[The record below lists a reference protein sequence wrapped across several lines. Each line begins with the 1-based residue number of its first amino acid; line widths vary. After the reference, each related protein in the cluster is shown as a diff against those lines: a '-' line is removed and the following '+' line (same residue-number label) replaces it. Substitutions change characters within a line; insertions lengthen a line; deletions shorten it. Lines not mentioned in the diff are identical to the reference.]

1 MSKKDYYI
9 TEKNINRI
17 KRNEPSYFLDPNTYK
32 EVIKK
37 IKKEDYHI
45 YYPYKDSDKVII
57 YTKEL
62 PKIRLLEILSYEKIT
77 HREIMGSLFGLQID
91 SGLFGDIII
100 TNNHYYIMVLEQIY
114 SLIINEYNMV
124 GNKHIKLKEVPLST
138 LDNYERTYQELELIV
153 SSLRIDNVISSIIGT
168 SRETIKKKFQ
178 DDEIILNYE
187 TCHKI
192 NYVLKENDVFSI
204 RKYGKYR
211 FINIIKQ
218 SKKGHYLIKCNKY
231 IDN

>member
-168 SRETIKKKFQ
+168 SREAIKKKFQ

-218 SKKGHYLIKCNKY
+218 SKKGHYLIRCNKY